1 MIRSPLFD
9 LFDQQNRLP
18 TLDDYEVGGVINRKR
33 RIEDLMTPEEQAS
46 MLQDLA
52 NAGAS
57 GVSGLGWLL
66 DTPAAMVRGGLSKG
80 IGKALAA
87 LYETSDQRVS
97 GRELNRQMGIAG
109 EKDSWPNFFGGL
121 VTEVG
126 LDPLT
131 VLSLGL
137 APLAG
142 AIAKTASGRLATKAG
157 MTAMDLG
164 LAAKKLGL
172 PGKATLMRQAPET
185 LLGAMP
191 EGLAREARERFMQ
204 LGGDKADALLKAPMS
219 AGNRLSIPG
228 LYDGAFD
235 MYGKRVGDAIARGA
249 DNLGLAAD
257 AVPYLGGAIRAA
269 NALVDSRRKGF
280 NTPSG
285 QYLGRGLT
293 QAEGFAGEVA
303 ERRLSGDMVD
313 AARGVGEEVFRT
325 KAFGDAV
332 RDHME
337 GFDDAIPFFLR
348 PLFEPGM
355 PGAVLANKQRLA
367 QRDAIRAARQQGIP
381 LESTKLPN
389 DIRYM
394 FRQAVTV
401 DNPRVPKD
409 FPTTNPVGYDPTY
422 NIHGLGAGRRSRRDY
437 TAALPSH
444 VLNRMAKDGRLQES
458 LRAVTDSGD
467 DARRLIDNWIAT
479 RAPEFSR
486 KLQGAGPYDYITA
499 KIPGD
504 SIEELAEGQAKVK
517 ANYQALADRLRRLPL
532 QHAEQKIPFFGNPLN
547 DMAQYNRSR
556 AKAGAASE
564 VLLDHIAQ
572 NLTPGMARDVPGG
585 RNFTAREALEELGF
599 DTKVRRKQVYSTGE
613 MALAKALGVSP
624 IGLATMSIPKQA
636 LAEVQTK
643 LQRARVPREATG
655 LLKGFDKFQ
664 NSFKSLALLFPAR
677 YTRDMYSGSFAS
689 ASQGALDPT
698 LRDNF
703 RGAAIGRGSYD
714 SIPNQVRKLPDY
726 RALET
731 PANLNRLRASA
742 PKYKSMTDAQLHDE
756 LMIRKFLADA
766 GGQRL
771 TQANVTDDMGRQASN
786 LTMTETAPGFAGPY
800 LQGIG
805 RKRRENPTALEF
817 LRRGPDG
824 KLRFNLERNLFFAQ
838 RSREGNPNWLL
849 DAGDRAAS
857 ASDNFNRIGAYLNR
871 IKKGDAPRAAR
882 ALTDLTQVNYRPEAF
897 TEFEREVVKRLVPFY
912 SFTKGIAP
920 LVAGDVLNRPAG
932 LMGQSIRGINR
943 ASEPTEDRH
952 TPEYLRQS
960 AAIPLPKDLPF
971 LGLDTPGVTRFLTNI
986 DLPHEGLIN
995 LFTPGTGNTLGARVQ
1010 NSAIK
1015 TGQNLL
1021 GMTSPALKGPLEYFT
1036 DRQFFSGRQLSDLY
1050 SMAEKYGIPGGR
1062 VVDQLVSNL
1071 PGGSRITG
1079 VARQLLDDRISLPE
1093 RLAKLGVNTFTGL
1106 KLQDVDQDRTV
1117 RLAARS
1123 ALNELLKQAPGI
1135 GTYENIFIK
1144 PEALEKL
1151 SPQEQRQFL
1160 LYRILQ
1166 SQAARKSREKKKA
1179 AAAADPM
1186 QMLGFR

>member
-9 LFDQQNRLP
+9 LFDRENRLP

-33 RIEDLMTPEEQAS
+33 RVEDLMSPEEQAS

-66 DTPAAMVRGGLSKG
+66 DTPAAMVRGALSKG
-80 IGKALAA
+80 LGKGLAA

-109 EKDSWPNFFGGL
+109 KQDSWQNFFGGL
-121 VTEVG
+121 GTEVG

-131 VLSLGL
+131 YLSLGL

-142 AIAKTASGRLATKAG
+142 AIAKTASGKLATKAG
-157 MTAMDLG
+157 ITAMDLG

-172 PGKATLMRQAPET
+172 PGKATLMRQSPEA

-191 EGLAREARERFMQ
+191 EGIAREARERFMQ
-204 LGGDKADALLKAPMS
+204 LGGDKADSLLKAPMS

-257 AVPYLGGAIRAA
+257 SVPYLGGAIRTA

-280 NTPSG
+280 NTTSG
-285 QYLGRGLT
+285 QFLGRGIT
-293 QAEGFAGEVA
+293 QAEGFAGELA
-303 ERRLSGDMVD
+303 ERRLAGNTVD

-325 KAFGDAV
+325 EAFSDAL
-332 RDHME
+332 RNHIE
-337 GFDDAIPFFLR
+337 GFDEVIPFFLR
-348 PLFEPGM
+348 PLFEPGQ
-355 PGAVLANKQRLA
+355 PGAVLANQTRLA
-367 QRDAIRAARQQGIP
+367 QRKAIKTARQKGVK

-389 DIRYM
+389 DIGYF
-394 FRQAVTV
+394 FRQGVNV
-401 DNPRVPKD
+401 ENPRVPKD
-409 FPTTNPVGYDPTY
+409 FPTTSPVGYDSTY
-422 NIHGLGAGRRSRRDY
+422 NIHGLGAGRSARRDY
-437 TAALPSH
+437 TAGLPTF
-444 VLNRMAKDGRLQES
+444 VLNRMAKDGRFQES

-467 DARRLIDNWIAT
+467 DVQRLIDNWIST
-479 RAPEFSR
+479 RAPEFSKR
-486 KLQGAGPYDYITA
+486 LQGAGPYDYLTK

-517 ANYQALADRLRRLPL
+517 ANYQALADRMRRMPL
-532 QHAEQKIPFFGNPLN
+532 QHSEQKIPFYGNALN
-547 DMAQYNRSR
+547 DMAQYSRSR
-556 AKAGAASE
+556 AKSDAASD
-564 VLLDHIAQ
+564 VLLDHISQ
-572 NLTPGMARDVPGG
+572 NLTPKRAKDVPGG
-585 RNFTAREALEELGF
+585 THFTVNEALQELGF

-613 MALAKALGVSP
+613 MALAKLMGKSP
-624 IGLATMSIPKQA
+624 IELATMSIPKQA

-655 LLKGFDKFQ
+655 LVKFFDQFQ

-714 SIPNQVRKLPDY
+714 SIPDQVRHLPDY
-726 RALET
+726 QALQT
-731 PANLNRLRASA
+731 PANLNRLRGSA
-742 PKYKSMTDAQLHDE
+742 PKYKSLTDAQLHDE
-756 LMIRKFLADA
+756 LMIRQFLADS

-771 TQANVTDDMGRQASN
+771 TQSSVVDDMGRQASN
-786 LTMTETAPGFAGPY
+786 LTMTETAPGMSGPY

-805 RKRRENPTALEF
+805 AKFRDNPTALE
-817 LRRGPDG
+817 LARRKPDG
-824 KLRFNLERNLFFAQ
+824 TLGFGRNLFWSQ

-849 DAGDRAAS
+849 DLGDRAAQ

-882 ALTDLTQVNYRPEAF
+882 ALADLTQVNYRPEAF
-897 TEFEREVVKRLVPFY
+897 TEFEREVVKRAVPFY

-943 ASEPTEDRH
+943 ASAPTEDRH

-960 AAIPLPKDLPF
+960 AAIPLPSNTPLF
-971 LGLDTPGVTRFLTNI
+971 GLDTPGVTRFLTNV

-995 LFTPGTGNTLGARVQ
+995 LFTPGTGNTLGTRIQ

-1015 TGQNLL
+1015 TGQNML
-1021 GMTSPALKGPLEYFT
+1021 GMTSPAFKGPLEYFT

-1062 VVDQLVSNL
+1062 VVDQVASNL
-1071 PGGSRITG
+1071 PGGSRIMG
-1079 VARQLLDDRISLPE
+1079 VARQLLDDRISFPE
-1093 RLAKLGVNTFTGL
+1093 RAAKLGVNTFTGL

-1123 ALNELLKQAPGI
+1123 ALNELLKQTSGI

-1186 QMLGFR
+1186 QMLGVR

>member
-9 LFDQQNRLP
+9 LFDQQNQLP

-33 RIEDLMTPEEQAS
+33 RVEDLMSPEDQAS
-46 MLQDLA
+46 MLLDLA

-66 DTPAAMVRGGLSKG
+66 DTPAAMVRGGLSQG

-87 LYETSDQRVS
+87 LYETSAQRVS

-109 EKDSWPNFFGGL
+109 KKDSWGNFLGGIG
-121 VTEVG
+121 TEVG

-131 VLSLGL
+131 YLSLGI
-137 APLAG
+137 APLLG
-142 AIAKTASGRLATKAG
+142 GIAKTASGKLAARAG

-172 PGKATLMRQAPET
+172 PGKATLMRQSPEE
-185 LLGAMP
+185 LLRAMP
-191 EGLAREARERFMQ
+191 AGLAQEARERFMQ
-204 LGGDKADALLKAPMS
+204 LAGDKADALLKAPMS

-257 AVPYLGGAIRAA
+257 AVPYLGGAIRTA
-269 NALVDSRRKGF
+269 NALVGSRRKGF
-280 NTPSG
+280 NTTSG
-285 QYLGRGLT
+285 QWLGRGIT
-293 QAEGFAGEVA
+293 QAEDFAGEVA
-303 ERRLSGDMVD
+303 ERRLSGDTVD
-313 AARGVGEEVFRT
+313 AARGIGEEIYRT
-325 KAFGDAV
+325 KAFADAF

-348 PLFEPGM
+348 PLFEPGQ

-367 QRDAIRAARQQGIP
+367 QRDAIRAARQQGVP

-389 DIRYM
+389 DIQYM
-394 FRQAVTV
+394 FRQTV
-401 DNPRVPKD
+401 NVENPRVPKD
-409 FPTTNPVGYDPTY
+409 FPTTNPVGYDPSY

-547 DMAQYNRSR
+547 DMAQYSRSR

-572 NLTPGMARDVPGG
+572 NLTPTMARDVPGG

-599 DTKVRRKQVYSTGE
+599 DTKVRRKQIYSTGE
-613 MALAKALGVSP
+613 MALAKALNVSP
-624 IGLATMSIPKQA
+624 ISLATMSIPKQA

-703 RGAAIGRGSYD
+703 RGAAIGRGTYD
-714 SIPNQVRKLPDY
+714 SIPDQVRKLPDY

-742 PKYKSMTDAQLHDE
+742 PKYKSMTDAELHDE
-756 LMIRKFLADA
+756 LMIRKFLADS

-771 TQANVTDDMGRQASN
+771 TQSSVVDDMGRQASN
-786 LTMTETAPGFAGPY
+786 LTMTETAPGLAGPY
-800 LQGIG
+800 LQGI
-805 RKRRENPTALEF
+805 RQKMRDAPNPLEL

-824 KLRFNLERNLFFAQ
+824 KLGLSNRNLFWSQ

-849 DAGDRAAS
+849 DVGDRAAQ

-920 LVAGDVLNRPAG
+920 LVAGDLLDRPTG

-943 ASEPTEDRH
+943 GSEPTEDRH

-960 AAIPLPKDLPF
+960 ASIPLPKDTPF
-971 LGLDTPGVTRFLTNI
+971 FGLDTPGVTRFLTNI

-995 LFTPGTGNTLGARVQ
+995 LFTPGTGNTLGARLQ

-1021 GMTSPALKGPLEYFT
+1021 GMTTPVFKGPAEYIT

-1062 VVDQLVSNL
+1062 VVDQIASNL
-1071 PGGSRITG
+1071 PGGSRIMG
-1079 VARQLLDDRISLPE
+1079 VARQILDDRISPAE
-1093 RLAKLGVNTFTGL
+1093 RAAKLAVNTFTGL

-1151 SPQEQRQFL
+1151 SPQEKRQFL

-1166 SQAARKSREKKKA
+1166 SQAARQSRERKKA

-1186 QMLGFR
+1186 QMLGVR